1 MDYLDIRF
9 DVHPLLPNNLL
20 VQKRT
25 VPAHRLMDGAAAD
38 GDHVMLPLINE
49 RNTPILPSIW
59 AGIRPI
65 GISRISC
72 SGEERF
78 KRSQAWDDDSC
89 SESLSHLNENIA
101 TNRL

>member
-49 RNTPILPSIW
+49 RNTPILPSI
-59 AGIRPI
+59 
-65 GISRISC
+65 
-72 SGEERF
+72 
-78 KRSQAWDDDSC
+78 
-89 SESLSHLNENIA
+89 
-101 TNRL
+101 